1 MNSRVSK
8 SRYKRL
14 LPKLRD
20 ELLDAQARLHQNKS
34 FALALILTGVPTAGR
49 SETVNELLEWLD
61 PKHISVHAFNTP
73 DREDRRRP
81 TLWRYW
87 RALPARGRMTFYFG
101 GWYSEYLSM
110 ALHCPN
116 KARRLGERMFER
128 IRSLETMLGAD
139 GVRVVKVD
147 LHTDAKTQRK
157 RLARLSADP
166 LTRWRVTREDRWLA
180 KHHKAVARAAARVV
194 EATDQAAAPWHVIDG
209 TDEEYRLL
217 TVGRVLRD
225 ELRKA
230 LRRSPTEVK
239 GRSPQRTSTR
249 AASPSVAK
257 PAGALTDEEYEV
269 VLANLQGRLASLTR
283 RPRFDRRALVL
294 AFEGMDAA
302 GKGGA
307 IRRITQALD
316 ARQYQVIPI
325 SAPTAEEQGYPY
337 LWRFWRDVPER
348 GAISIY
354 DRSWYGRVLVERVRG
369 LTPDVDWRRAYEE
382 IREFELELT
391 EHGVTLAKFWLD
403 VSKDEQLQR
412 FRARESDSLRRFK
425 VDKEDWVNRR
435 HYDAYRAAAAE
446 MIERTHAES
455 ARWTLV
461 HADDKKMAR
470 LVVLKTVCETLE
482 QAIER

>member
-1 MNSRVSK
+1 MNSRISK

-20 ELLDAQARLHQNKS
+20 ELLDAQARLRQNKS

-61 PKHISVHAFNTP
+61 PKHISVHAFNAP

-87 RALPARGRMTFYFG
+87 RTLPARGRMTFYFG

-110 ALHCPN
+110 ALHRPN

-128 IRSLETMLGAD
+128 IRSLETMLAAD
-139 GVRVVKVD
+139 GVHVVKID

-230 LRRSPTEVK
+230 LRQSPTEMKV
-239 GRSPQRTSTR
+239 RRPQRSSTR
-249 AASPSVAK
+249 AASPSVAT
-257 PAGALTDEEYEV
+257 PAGALTDKEYEV
-269 VLANLQGRLASLTR
+269 ALANLQGRLASLTR
-283 RPRFDRRALVL
+283 RPRFGRRALVL

-325 SAPTAEEQGYPY
+325 SAPTAEEQSYPY
-337 LWRFWRDVPER
+337 LWRFWRDVPELGADLDLRSFMVRPRPRRTRSRPDAGGRLATRLR
-348 GAISIY
+348 GDS
-354 DRSWYGRVLVERVRG
+354 RVRTG
-369 LTPDVDWRRAYEE
+369 
-382 IREFELELT
+382 
-391 EHGVTLAKFWLD
+391 
-403 VSKDEQLQR
+403 
-412 FRARESDSLRRFK
+412 
-425 VDKEDWVNRR
+425 
-435 HYDAYRAAAAE
+435 
-446 MIERTHAES
+446 TH
-455 ARWTLV
+455 
-461 HADDKKMAR
+461 
-470 LVVLKTVCETLE
+470 
-482 QAIER
+482 